1 MALNNTGQRF
11 ISFWPWSFNY
21 LIDNSGIN
29 AQAKQTYI
37 VCNYKQQQERTT
49 RTTNVFNMRTFKFG
63 SDIKYMYSGKF
74 LIRY

>member
-49 RTTNVFNMRTFKFG
+49 RTTNVFNTRTFKFG

-74 LIRY
+74 LIWY

>member
-11 ISFWPWSFNY
+11 ISFWSFNY

-63 SDIKYMYSGKF
+63 SDIKYMYSDVKF
-74 LIRY
+74 LVMF

>member
-1 MALNNTGQRF
+1 MGNGTKQHRSKIYKLLTV
-11 ISFWPWSFNY
+11 SFNY

-63 SDIKYMYSGKF
+63 SDILKIHVFG
-74 LIRY
+74 